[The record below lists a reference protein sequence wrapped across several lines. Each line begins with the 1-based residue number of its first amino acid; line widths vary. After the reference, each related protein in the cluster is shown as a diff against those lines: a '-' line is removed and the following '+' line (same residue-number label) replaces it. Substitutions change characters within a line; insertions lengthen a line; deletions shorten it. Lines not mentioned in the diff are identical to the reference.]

1 MNLWTRLSRWLRRKS
16 TMPIDGGSLPTNLLR
31 RSRTPTPSELFAELK
46 GTAWTCASINASVC
60 ASLPP
65 RLFVSTTAGQPR
77 PRCLTRSLDPA
88 TAVRLAAVRAPARPG
103 PAPQIEEVIDHPLLA
118 LLRQVNPSINA
129 FDLWELTQMSLDVQG
144 SAYWLLDLDPILEQ
158 PHAIWVLPAQLV
170 TPRRDPASP
179 RLVDYYEYRGQTLQ
193 TFAPNQIVHFRYPD
207 PADPYSAGLSPLRAC
222 FDQVTLA
229 SDYAAFRRA
238 VYENSAVPSVLLTP
252 DEGISPEER
261 TRLERQWREKLGRG
275 GQGKALVSDA
285 SLKVTVL
292 SHSMGDLAALADS
305 KASKEDIANAFHV
318 PLPFLSGETN
328 LANMQAADHLHKSL
342 AILPRLRRRDEKLNS
357 QLVPFFDPTGRL
369 FFATPDPTPANQSL
383 VLEQEQADLQYGVR
397 TINEIRCGRGLAPV
411 AWGDAPYAVP
421 KTEEIVTSGGDR

>member
-16 TMPIDGGSLPTNLLR
+16 TTPIAGGSLPGNFLR
-31 RSRTPTPSELFAELK
+31 RGRVPTPTELFAELK

-65 RLFVSTTAGQPR
+65 RLFVSTTPGQPR
-77 PRCLTRSLDPA
+77 PRGLTRRLDPA
-88 TAVRLAAVRAPARPG
+88 TVTRLAAVRGPISG
-103 PAPQIEEVIDHPLLA
+103 PAPQIEEVLDHPLLS
-118 LLRQVNPSINA
+118 LLRQANPTLSA

-158 PHAIWVLPAQLV
+158 PAAIWILPAQLV
-170 TPRRDPASP
+170 TPRRAPSSP
-179 RLVDYYEYRGQTLQ
+179 RVVDYYEYRGQSLQ
-193 TFAPNQIVHFRYPD
+193 TFPPERILHFRYPD
-207 PADPYSAGLSPLRAC
+207 PADPYAAGLSPLRAC
-222 FDQVTLA
+222 FEQATLS

-238 VYENSAVPSVLLTP
+238 IYENSAVPSVLLTP

-275 GQGKALVSDA
+275 GQGGALVSDA

-292 SHSMGDLAALADS
+292 SHSMGDLAALADL

-318 PLPFLSGETN
+318 PLPFLSGDTN

-342 AILPRLRRRDEKLNS
+342 AIAPRLRRRDERLNA
-357 QLVPFFDPTGRL
+357 QLVPFYDPTGRL
-369 FFATPDPTPANQSL
+369 FFATPDPTPANQSFA
-383 VLEQEQADLQYGVR
+383 LEQEQADLQYGVR
-397 TINEIRCGRGLAPV
+397 TINEIRSGRGLAPV
-411 AWGDAPYAVP
+411 PWGDEPYSVP
-421 KTEEIVTSGGDR
+421 KTENFTSGGDR